1 MKTLVKIKYIEDTS
15 GLTSYIE
22 AFYTDTPT
30 ELLRLVKE
38 VGDITIEDE
47 TYKFVFSDFRPAL
60 TDEFLNL
67 LVLYV
72 DYKYID

>member
-1 MKTLVKIKYIEDTS
+1 MKTLVKIKYIEDIS
-15 GLTSYIE
+15 DLTSYIG
-22 AFYTDTPT
+22 AFFTETPT
-30 ELLRLVKE
+30 ELLRLIKE
-38 VGDITIEDE
+38 VGELTVEDE
-47 TYKFVFSDFRPAL
+47 IYRYIYSEFHPSL